1 MMAISLLNLSYI
13 ITEKPYEEKR
23 TNQIEAF
30 NEVCIL
36 MCNYLMQ
43 VFVEGQE
50 LQMMITLTWVFIGVN
65 LINVGLNIIIIIYD
79 IIIEFAKWIMKL
91 RKEYITHKLVKDK
104 IENL

>member
-1 MMAISLLNLSYI
+1 
-13 ITEKPYEEKR
+13 
-23 TNQIEAF
+23 
-30 NEVCIL
+30 
-36 MCNYLMQ
+36 
-43 VFVEGQE
+43 
-50 LQMMITLTWVFIGVN
+50 MMITLTWVFIGVN